1 MGIFWI
7 TTIDNVKEGLL
18 DALRYG
24 AAASCSDGQTVELAD
39 GGDFGCCAAEEG
51 FVGDIDF
58 VAGDAFF
65 YHFDSQV
72 GADVQ
77 HGVAGDAV

>member
-1 MGIFWI
+1 MRILGVAAV
-7 TTIDNVKEGLL
+7 DDVKEGLL

-24 AAASCSDGQTVELAD
+24 AAASCSDGEAVKFAD
-39 GGDFGCCAAEEG
+39 GGDFGGCAAEEG

-58 VAGDAFF
+58 VAGDAFL
-65 YHFDSQV
+65 YDVDAQI

-77 HGVAGDAV
+77 YGVAGDAV